1 MSSLLS
7 ITATILLSAG
17 SAADGSQPRSVA
29 VNAGRVVTLDIRCAA
44 GELIRASVA
53 PDLQPVIAILRDP
66 SGELLAEVR
75 NPVLLDEPLPIAGV
89 PTRSGTCT
97 LALGIETG
105 PSRKVVL
112 RIEPPR
118 PATEQDRLR
127 IEGERLHQ
135 RALLLWSEG
144 SEPSQRQGLELEA
157 RAVAL
162 AHQAGDLRGEAEAH
176 AGSGALLWQLGDLED
191 AVKEMTAAIELR
203 TRLGD
208 ARALAQAFNDRGAVN
223 INLNRL
229 TPALD
234 DLNRAR
240 ALAEPLGNANLLAEI
255 LHNSAF
261 VHYST
266 HEYERTLEVFRE
278 SDRVAA
284 RGTASASARAINTD
298 TIGMVLYLLRRFAE
312 AETQFRRSLA
322 VHRASG
328 DRRQQAISLTHLGW
342 VYADTN
348 RLSAAEQVYR
358 EALEL
363 LTAVGDRF
371 NLAFALDGLGEVLA
385 FRGRAEQAL
394 AQHRA
399 ALRVAEEVLDT
410 NQQAISLTNMGRA
423 LRTLGRLEESVQVL
437 HRAVALTESDRLTL
451 PGTSGRMSYTARNR
465 ERYELLVSVLWD
477 LQRRSPDP
485 ARAAEM
491 FSISERARART
502 FLDLLTESRI
512 DLDQGAD
519 PELLARERRV
529 ARDAERISAEAARR
543 TALGGGTGQL
553 PELRRVL
560 TELEDVRSR
569 LREQNPRSA
578 ALIRPQPLRAEAV
591 QSEVLDEETI
601 LLEYLLGKDRSFL
614 FVVSRD
620 SLEVHPLPARP
631 DLERRVRGLT
641 QRVQASHGDPTAE
654 RRLATQLGRTLLGP
668 AAARMERKRVVIAAD
683 GALHELP
690 FPALVLPGSGHR
702 MIERHEV
709 ILVPSASA
717 VAALRASPRAAQHAG
732 VVAVLADPVFDRRDP
747 RLEGRRAEAL
757 ALPADLKR
765 SIDAMGLQRLARL
778 PGTRVEAERILS
790 LVPAEQRLG
799 ALGFDARRTLALD
812 PAVARYR
819 VLHFAT
825 HGLLNSTHPEL
836 SGLVL
841 SLLDSRGEAQN
852 GFLRLQ
858 DVYQMRID
866 ADLVVLS
873 ACQTA
878 LGKPVK
884 GEGLVGLTRGFIHAG
899 ALQVLSSLWK
909 VPDRATSELM
919 KEVYRAMLV
928 EGLRPGPALRQAQ
941 RKLLATRPF
950 DGPESWAAF
959 VLQGD
964 WQGPPLRSGDA
975 PASTSP

>member
-1 MSSLLS
+1 MTSLLS
-7 ITATILLSAG
+7 AVATMLLAPVAG
-17 SAADGSQPRSVA
+17 ADGSDAHSVA
-29 VNAGRVVTLDIRCAA
+29 VTAERAVVVEIACGA
-44 GELIRASVA
+44 GEVIRASVA
-53 PDLQPVIAILRDP
+53 PDVQPIVAHLRDP
-66 SGELLAEVR
+66 SGELLTEVR

-97 LALGIETG
+97 LALALETG
-105 PSRKVVL
+105 PPVKVLL
-112 RIEPPR
+112 RMEPPR
-118 PATEQDRLR
+118 PATETDRTR

-135 RALLLWSEG
+135 RALLLWSKG
-144 SEPSQRQGLELEA
+144 SEPSQRQALEVEA

-162 AHQAGDLRGEAEAH
+162 ARQAGDVRGEAEAH
-176 AGSGALLWQLGDLED
+176 AGAGAVLFLLGELED
-191 AVKEMTAAIELR
+191 AARELTTAIELR
-203 TRLGD
+203 TPLGD
-208 ARALAQAFNDRGAVN
+208 PRALAQVLNDRAVVYTLTHP
-223 INLNRL
+223 NLARE
-229 TPALD
+229 
-234 DLNRAR
+234 DLSRAR
-240 ALAEPLGNANLLAEI
+240 ALAEPLGNAFLLSQI
-255 LHNSAF
+255 LHNIAF
-261 VHYST
+261 LHWT
-266 HEYERTLEVFRE
+266 TKEYERALEVFRE
-278 SDRVAA
+278 TRRVAA
-284 RGTASASARAINTD
+284 MGSESASLQAITTD
-298 TIGMVLYLLRRFAE
+298 TIGMVLFDLGRLAK
-312 AETQFRRSLA
+312 AETHFRRALA
-322 VHRASG
+322 VHRAGG

-342 VYADTN
+342 VYGDTD
-348 RLSAAEQVYR
+348 RLAAAEQVYR

-371 NLAFALDGLGEVLA
+371 NLAFAIDGLGEVLA
-385 FRGRAEQAL
+385 LQGRTEQAL

-399 ALRVAEEVLDT
+399 ALRVAEQAPDT
-410 NQQAISLTNMGRA
+410 NQQAISLTNMGHA
-423 LRTLGRLEESVQVL
+423 LRKLGRLEESVQVL
-437 HRAVALTESDRLTL
+437 QRAVALTESDRLTR

-465 ERYELLVSVLWD
+465 DRYELLVSVLWD
-477 LQRRSPDP
+477 LQRSSPDP
-485 ARAAEM
+485 ARAGEM
-491 FSISERARART
+491 FSLSERARART

-512 DLDQGAD
+512 DLDPAAD
-519 PELLARERRV
+519 PKLLARERRLLQE
-529 ARDAERISAEAARR
+529 AERISAEAARR
-543 TALGGGTGQL
+543 AVQASGTGADS

-560 TELEDVRSR
+560 GELEEVRSR
-569 LREQNPRSA
+569 LREQNPRLA
-578 ALIRPQPLRAEAV
+578 ALTRPQPLGAATV
-591 QSEVLDEETI
+591 QSEVLDEDTI

-614 FVVSRD
+614 FVVSRN
-620 SLEVHPLPARP
+620 SLEIHPLPARP
-631 DLERRVRGLT
+631 DLEKQVRGLRR
-641 QRVQASHGDPTAE
+641 RVQASRGEPAAE

-668 AAARMERKRVVIAAD
+668 AAARIEGKRVVIAAD

-690 FPALVLPGSGHR
+690 FPALVLSGSGRR
-702 MIERHEV
+702 MVEEHEV
-709 ILVPSASA
+709 VLVPSASA
-717 VAALRASPRAAQHAG
+717 VAALRASPRAEKHAG

-747 RLEGRRAEAL
+747 RFQGKRAEAL
-757 ALPADLKR
+757 VLPADLQR

-778 PGTRVEAERILS
+778 PGTRVEAEQILS

-799 ALGFDARRTLALD
+799 ALGFEARRTLALD
-812 PAVARYR
+812 PAVAHYR

-841 SLLDSRGEAQN
+841 SLVDPRGEAQN

-878 LGKPVK
+878 LGKPVQ

-899 ALQVLSSLWK
+899 ARQVLASLWK

-975 PASTSP
+975 RGGASP